1 MSTTQ
6 FLDAYIV
13 EGTVNGD
20 VFYRFVQSCL
30 LPHLMP
36 FNGTNPNSIV
46 VMDNCAI
53 HHVYEIVELIKSVGA
68 LVLYLPPY
76 SPHLM
81 PIEECF
87 SKVKYFLKEH
97 EAIAQSIQD
106 IKILIMAAFTSIT
119 PQDCAAWSKDC
130 H

>member
-1 MSTTQ
+1 MEMC
-6 FLDAYIV
+6 FIDL
-13 EGTVNGD
+13 
-20 VFYRFVQSCL
+20 CL

-81 PIEECF
+81 PIEECRLNIF
-87 SKVKYFLKEH
+87 
-97 EAIAQSIQD
+97 
-106 IKILIMAAFTSIT
+106 
-119 PQDCAAWSKDC
+119 
-130 H
+130 